1 MLEDGSFIE
10 KFSSSSSSSSSYS
23 DINNFISLSQPP
35 PTNNSQPLSTL
46 KRILQRPADTP
57 SLFKIKRAVVK
68 NFDDINIKKRSSGDN
83 NLYRQKK
90 PNCAEKILNEE
101 RTLSIID
108 IFATYIAQI
117 INGTTEE
124 YTEVNILSV
133 VFRMKNIENE
143 TFYHAVYKKLIRIPY
158 KSIGEL
164 KAGKKAL
171 KQAQKERENN
181 MKQYL
186 SQNAE
191 KIDST
196 VSVLGSKKNT
206 LSYDDSNSSEMEIEE
221 GEEFEFNKLQYSK
234 FLPPIVSNK

>member
-1 MLEDGSFIE
+1 L
-10 KFSSSSSSSSSYS
+10 
-23 DINNFISLSQPP
+23 SL
-35 PTNNSQPLSTL
+35 
-46 KRILQRPADTP
+46 
-57 SLFKIKRAVVK
+57 
-68 NFDDINIKKRSSGDN
+68 
-83 NLYRQKK
+83 
-90 PNCAEKILNEE
+90 
-101 RTLSIID
+101 ID

-124 YTEVNILSV
+124 YTEANIRSV
-133 VFRMKNIENE
+133 VFRMKNIENKA
-143 TFYHAVYKKLIRIPY
+143 FYHAVYKKLRRMPY

-196 VSVLGSKKNT
+196 ISGVGNKKIT
-206 LSYDDSNSSEMEIEE
+206 LSYDDSNNSDMEIEE
-221 GEEFEFNKLQYSK
+221 GEEFEFDELQNSE
-234 FLPPIVSNK
+234 FLPPIVSKQ